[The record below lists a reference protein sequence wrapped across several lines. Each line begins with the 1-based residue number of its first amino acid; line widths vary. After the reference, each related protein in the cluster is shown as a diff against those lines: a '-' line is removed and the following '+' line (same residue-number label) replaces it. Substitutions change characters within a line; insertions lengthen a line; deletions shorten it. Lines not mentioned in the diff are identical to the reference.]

1 MFAALLELQKRRRDK
16 SALIALLTAPLGM
29 IGYIYWAGTQ
39 LDGWN
44 SYFKVTEGWG
54 NGLDGGAAFASW
66 ITEFFKDG
74 QPIVG
79 FLILLAIGLLIA
91 LLWGLWRKSVPTP
104 IFVYALTLV
113 LISLAT
119 SGYFGSKPRYLL
131 PAFPLLI
138 PIAIYLNKGRKTN
151 QKLILAAFILG
162 SFIYGAI
169 WLTGNGPL

>member
-1 MFAALLELQKRRRDK
+1 MV
-16 SALIALLTAPLGM
+16 
-29 IGYIYWAGTQ
+29 GYIYWVGTQ

-44 SYFKVTEGWG
+44 SYFTVTEGWG
-54 NGLDGGAAFASW
+54 NGFDGGRAFASW
-66 ITEFFKDG
+66 VTDFFKED

-79 FLILLAIGLLIA
+79 LTILIAISLLIV
-91 LLWGLWRKSVPTP
+91 LLWSLWRKSVPAP
-104 IFVYALTLV
+104 ILVYAFTLV

-138 PIAIYLNKGRKTN
+138 PIAICINKGRRGN
-151 QKLILAAFILG
+151 QKFILAGAIVASL
-162 SFIYGAI
+162 IYGTI